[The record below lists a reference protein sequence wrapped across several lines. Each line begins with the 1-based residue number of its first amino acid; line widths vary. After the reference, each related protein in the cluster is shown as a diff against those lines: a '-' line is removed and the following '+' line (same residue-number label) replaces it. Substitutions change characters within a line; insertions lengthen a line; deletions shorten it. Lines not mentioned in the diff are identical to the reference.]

1 MQATKQKQ
9 THRES
14 RLAVTSG
21 KDRGQGQEIG
31 KGLRDANCY
40 VTNQ

>member
-9 THRES
+9 THGES

-21 KDRGQGQEIG
+21 KDGGQGQETG
-31 KGLRDANCY
+31 KGLREANCY
-40 VTNQ
+40 VTNE